1 VQSDALSHHY
11 KVAAAA
17 RQIWRAANRL
27 AAPRDGDGAFA
38 GRLAHNRNMAF
49 DVRALAIATAGF
61 SAFVNLYSPQSLLPE
76 LAREFGVG
84 AAGVSALM
92 TATTAAIALTA
103 PFTGA
108 LADVFGRKRLITA
121 ASFAVVVP
129 TLMMMFAQSVPQ
141 LVALRFV
148 QGLLLPPIF
157 TVAVAYVG
165 DEWPPAEVPRIAGLF
180 ISGSS
185 VGGFCG
191 RFFTGVA
198 ADLFGWRAS
207 FLAVTLLTL
216 VGALIVTLAL
226 PRERSFVRS
235 GGVLASARQML
246 AHLCNPRL
254 LAIFAVGFGVLFNFI
269 ATFTYVS
276 FHLAA
281 PPYNFTPTLLG
292 ALFATYLSGSFIVP
306 WVGRAILLFG
316 RRRFV
321 LGVIAVWICG
331 ALMLLAPP
339 VWVIIAGLTI
349 CATCGMLCQAISTG
363 YVITTAKEGRSSA
376 AGLYASS
383 FYIGGSAGAF
393 LIGLVWHAAG
403 WDGCV
408 AAIIAVQAAMAVI
421 VALAWERSR
430 I

>member
-1 VQSDALSHHY
+1 
-11 KVAAAA
+11 
-17 RQIWRAANRL
+17 
-27 AAPRDGDGAFA
+27 
-38 GRLAHNRNMAF
+38 MAF

-84 AAGVSALM
+84 AGGISALM

-108 LADVFGRKRLITA
+108 LADVAGRKRLITA
-121 ASFAVVVP
+121 AGFAVVVP
-129 TLMMMFAQSVPQ
+129 TLMMMFAESVPQ

-165 DEWPPAEVPRIAGLF
+165 DEWPPAEVPRVAGLF

-191 RFFTGVA
+191 RFVTGAV

-207 FLAVTLLTL
+207 FAAVALLTL
-216 VGALIVTLAL
+216 LGALIVTLAL

-235 GGVLASARQML
+235 GGLLASARQML
-246 AHLCNPRL
+246 AHLRNPRL
-254 LAIFAVGFGVLFNFI
+254 LAIYAVGFGVLFNFI

-281 PPYNFTPTLLG
+281 APYFFTPTMLG

-316 RRRFV
+316 RRRFI

-331 ALMLLAPP
+331 ALLLLAPP
-339 VWVIIAGLTI
+339 VWAIIVGLTV
-349 CATCGMLCQAISTG
+349 CATCGMLCQAVSTS

-393 LIGLVWHAAG
+393 LMGLVWHAAG
-403 WDGCV
+403 WGGCV
-408 AAIIAVQAAMAVI
+408 AAIIAIQAAMAVI

>member
-1 VQSDALSHHY
+1 
-11 KVAAAA
+11 
-17 RQIWRAANRL
+17 
-27 AAPRDGDGAFA
+27 
-38 GRLAHNRNMAF
+38 MAF

-61 SAFVNLYSPQSLLPE
+61 SAFVNLYSPQALLPE
-76 LAREFGVG
+76 LAGEFGVG
-84 AAGVSALM
+84 AGDISALM

-108 LADVFGRKRLITA
+108 LADVLGRKRLITA
-121 ASFAVVVP
+121 AGFAVVVP
-129 TLMMMFAQSVPQ
+129 TLMMIFAASVPQ
-141 LVALRFV
+141 LVVLRFA

-165 DEWPPAEVPRIAGLF
+165 DEWPPAEVPRVAGLF

-191 RFFTGVA
+191 RFVTGAV

-207 FLAVTLLTL
+207 FVAVSLLTL
-216 VGALIVTLAL
+216 LGALIVTLAL
-226 PRERSFVRS
+226 PRERSFVKS
-235 GGVLASARQML
+235 GGLQASARQML
-246 AHLCNPRL
+246 AHLRNPRL
-254 LAIFAVGFGVLFNFI
+254 LAIYAVGFGVLFNFI

-281 PPYNFTPTLLG
+281 APYFFTPTLLG
-292 ALFATYLSGSFIVP
+292 ALFATYLSGSFTVP

-321 LGVIAVWICG
+321 LGVITVWIGG

-339 VWVIIAGLTI
+339 IWVIVVGLTI
-349 CATCGMLCQAISTG
+349 CATCGMLCQAVSTG
-363 YVITTAKEGRSSA
+363 YVVTTAKEGRSSA

-393 LIGLVWHAAG
+393 LIGFVWHAAG
-403 WDGCV
+403 WSGCV
-408 AAIIAVQAAMAVI
+408 AAIVAVQVAMAAI
-421 VALAWERSR
+421 VVFAWERSR